1 MLFIGYTLYRLFHE
15 YALYSALSQY
25 EELFFYVDNAL
36 MIISWK
42 RYVRII
48 HMQNIIL
55 FYVVAV
61 GSRPPP
67 PFLLFFL
74 YSLSI
79 GYQCHTMMSS

>member
-1 MLFIGYTLYRLFHE
+1 MH
-15 YALYSALSQY
+15 SALSQY

-48 HMQNIIL
+48 QMQNIIL
-55 FYVVAV
+55 YVVAV

-67 PFLLFFL
+67 LFLLFFL

-79 GYQCHTMMSS
+79 GYQCHNMMLAQNALE